1 MNIDIGKFAGF
12 CDGVKYAVENTFSQ
26 AAKSDNEIYVD
37 GHLIHNPQTLDMLE
51 NIGVHTYEDKED
63 ISILDGKTVIIRA
76 HGVSPS
82 RRESLSKHAKKLVN
96 LTCKYVAKTQG
107 LVKKYGSLGYRIIVI
122 GNPAHPEIIGV
133 CGFASNDVYA
143 VYKDSDLD
151 KLPSEEKKTLIVAQ
165 TTLQKEIFYKFI
177 SKIKDKYKESEIIIK
192 DTICEATE
200 QRQNEILDIAK
211 RNDVVLVIGGS
222 ESSNTKNLYKIASAI
237 KPSFYVEYKEDL
249 NNLDLSGYKNI
260 GIMAGASTPDW
271 LIEEVAQTIKDKYAS
286 PLSKFFSN
294 IFDFLNY
301 GYIFFSVGAF
311 LMSYAVYDM
320 LSRNFQY
327 QIGVITALYYLYTS
341 LSNGYNNYTIRIS
354 DKKRYVFYNKHKPFF
369 MSIIFLSFTITLY
382 FSYKIGIGIL
392 MLTILSSLLGIGY
405 NISFKKQSKFES
417 SLFFKLFKKLIPFK
431 AIVISVAV
439 TILLNGSIFIL
450 HRNIV
455 KEKPFAYLFSASIV
469 FIFMF
474 IRQALMEI
482 KFSQSDKIAGAVT
495 LTAYIEPKKLAVLTI
510 IAPIIPILF
519 MFIGMAN
526 NKFLLDN
533 NIKYLIPIIY
543 SSIVSFIAMRRNII
557 TISRHLF
564 SFLIDSPLYILFLAA
579 LIRF

>member
-26 AAKSDNEIYVD
+26 AAKSDGDIYVD

-51 NIGVHTYEDKED
+51 NSGVHTYEDKED
-63 ISILDGKTVIIRA
+63 ISVLDGKTVIIRA
-76 HGVSPS
+76 HGVSPK
-82 RRESLSKHAKKLVN
+82 RREILSKHAKKIVN

-107 LVKKYGSLGYRIIVI
+107 LVKKYNLLGYRIIVI
-122 GNPAHPEIIGV
+122 GNPTHPEIIGV
-133 CGFASNDVYA
+133 CGFADDVYV

-151 KLPSEEKKTLIVAQ
+151 NIPSDEKKTLIVAQ
-165 TTLQKEIFYKFI
+165 TTLQKDIFYNFV
-177 SKIKDKYKESEIIIK
+177 SKIKDKYRAFEIIIK

-286 PLSKFFSN
+286 PFSVFFSK

-311 LMSYAVYDM
+311 LMSYAIYDI
-320 LSRNFQY
+320 LSQSFQY
-327 QIGVITALYYLYTS
+327 QIGIITASFYLYTS
-341 LSNGYNNYTIRIS
+341 LINGYSNYTIRIS
-354 DKKRYVFYNKHKPFF
+354 DKKRYMFYDKYKLFF
-369 MSIIFLSFTITLY
+369 MSVIFISCVSMFY
-382 FSYKIGIGIL
+382 FSHKMSVGIL
-392 MLTILSSLLGIGY
+392 MLTVLSSLLGLGY
-405 NISFKKQSKFES
+405 NMSFKKQPKFDN

-450 HRNIV
+450 NRNII
-455 KEKPFAYLFSASIV
+455 KEKLFAYLFSASIV

-482 KFSQSDKIAGAVT
+482 KFSQSDKIAGAIT
-495 LTAYIEPKKLAVLTI
+495 LTAYIEPKKLSVITAIV
-510 IAPIIPILF
+510 PIIPILF
-519 MFIGMAN
+519 MFAGIITN
-526 NKFLLDN
+526 NFSFSN
-533 NIKYLIPIIY
+533 NIKYLIPIVY
-543 SSIVSFIAMRRNII
+543 SSVVSFIAMRRNAI

-579 LIRF
+579 LI

>member
-26 AAKSDNEIYVD
+26 AAKSENEIYVD
-37 GHLIHNPQTLDMLE
+37 GHLIHNPQTLDMLK
-51 NIGVHTYEDKED
+51 NSGVKTYEDKED
-63 ISILDGKTVIIRA
+63 ISVLDGKTVIIRA
-76 HGVSPS
+76 HGVSPE
-82 RRESLSKHAKKLVN
+82 RREILSKHAKKLVN
-96 LTCKYVAKTQG
+96 LTCKYVAKIQG
-107 LVKKYGSLGYRIIVI
+107 LVKKYSLLGYRIIVI
-122 GNPAHPEIIGV
+122 GNPTHPEIIGV
-133 CGFASNDVYA
+133 CGFAEDVFV
-143 VYKDSDLD
+143 VYKDEDLD
-151 KLPSEEKKTLIVAQ
+151 NLPNDEKKTLIVAQ
-165 TTLQKEIFYKFI
+165 TTLQKNIFYKFV
-177 SKIKDKYKESEIIIK
+177 SEIKDKYKNSEIIIK

-211 RNDVVLVIGGS
+211 RNDAVLVIGGS

-249 NNLDLSGYKNI
+249 NNLDLSSYKNI

-271 LIEEVAQTIKDKYAS
+271 LIEEVAQTIKDKYANS
-286 PLSKFFSN
+286 LSKFFSN

-311 LMSYAVYDM
+311 LMSYAIYDI
-320 LSRNFQY
+320 LSQAFQY
-327 QIGVITALYYLYTS
+327 QIGIITASYYLYTS
-341 LSNGYNNYTIRIS
+341 LSNGYSNYAIRIS
-354 DKKRYVFYNKHKPFF
+354 DKKRFAFYNKYKLFF
-369 MSIIFLSFTITLY
+369 MSIIFISCVSMFY
-382 FSYKIGIGIL
+382 FSYKMSVGIL
-392 MLTILSSLLGIGY
+392 MLTILSSLLGMGY
-405 NISFKKQSKFES
+405 NMSFKKQSKFDN

-450 HRNIV
+450 HRNII
-455 KEKPFAYLFSASIV
+455 KEKFFAYLFSASIV

-474 IRQALMEI
+474 IRQALIEI
-482 KFSQSDKIAGAVT
+482 KFSQSDKIAGAIT
-495 LTAYIEPKKLAVLTI
+495 LTAYIEPKKLAI
-510 IAPIIPILF
+510 ITGLVPIIPISF
-519 MFIGMAN
+519 MFIGIMTGN
-526 NKFLLDN
+526 ISLSN

-543 SSIVSFIAMRRNII
+543 SSIVSFIAMRRNAI

-579 LIRF
+579 LIK

>member
-26 AAKSDNEIYVD
+26 AAKSDGDIYVD

-51 NIGVHTYEDKED
+51 NSGVHTYEDKED
-63 ISILDGKTVIIRA
+63 ISVLDGKTVIIRA
-76 HGVSPS
+76 HGVSPK
-82 RRESLSKHAKKLVN
+82 RREILSKHAKKIVN

-107 LVKKYGSLGYRIIVI
+107 LVKKYNLLGYRIIVI
-122 GNPAHPEIIGV
+122 GNPTHPEIIGV
-133 CGFASNDVYA
+133 CGFADDVYV

-151 KLPSEEKKTLIVAQ
+151 NIPSDEKKTLIVAQ
-165 TTLQKEIFYKFI
+165 TTLQKDIFYNFV
-177 SKIKDKYKESEIIIK
+177 SKIKDKYKASEIIIK

-249 NNLDLSGYKNI
+249 NNLDLSSYKNI

-286 PLSKFFSN
+286 PFSVFFSK

-311 LMSYAVYDM
+311 LMSYAIYDI
-320 LSRNFQY
+320 LSQSFQY
-327 QIGVITALYYLYTS
+327 QIGIITASFYLYTS
-341 LSNGYNNYTIRIS
+341 LINGYSNYTIRIS
-354 DKKRYVFYNKHKPFF
+354 DKKRYMFYDKYKLFF
-369 MSIIFLSFTITLY
+369 MSVIFISCVSMFY
-382 FSYKIGIGIL
+382 FSHKMSVGIL
-392 MLTILSSLLGIGY
+392 MLTVLSSLLGLGY
-405 NISFKKQSKFES
+405 NMSFKKQPKFDN

-450 HRNIV
+450 NRNII
-455 KEKPFAYLFSASIV
+455 KEKLFAYLFSASIV

-482 KFSQSDKIAGAVT
+482 KFSQSDKIAGAIT
-495 LTAYIEPKKLAVLTI
+495 LTAYIEPKKLSVITAIV
-510 IAPIIPILF
+510 PIIPILF
-519 MFIGMAN
+519 MFAGIITN
-526 NKFLLDN
+526 NFSFSN
-533 NIKYLIPIIY
+533 NTKYLIPIVY
-543 SSIVSFIAMRRNII
+543 SSVVSFIAMRRNAI

-579 LIRF
+579 LI

>member
-26 AAKSDNEIYVD
+26 AAKSEDKIFVD

-51 NIGVHTYEDKED
+51 NSGVHTYEDKED

-82 RRESLSKHAKKLVN
+82 RREALSKHAKKLVN

-107 LVKKYGSLGYRIIVI
+107 LVKKYSLLGYRIIVI
-122 GNPAHPEIIGV
+122 GNPNHPEIIGV
-133 CGFASNDVYA
+133 CGFANDVF
-143 VYKDSDLD
+143 VIYKDADLD
-151 KLPSEEKKTLIVAQ
+151 NLPNNEKKTLIVAQ
-165 TTLQKEIFYKFI
+165 TTLQKDIFYNFV
-177 SKIKDKYKESEIIIK
+177 SKIKEKYKTSEIIIK

-222 ESSNTKNLYKIASAI
+222 ESSNTKNLYKIASEI

-249 NNLDLSGYKNI
+249 DNLDLSSYKNI

-286 PLSKFFSN
+286 NVSKFFSK

-301 GYIFFSVGAF
+301 GYIFFSIGAF
-311 LMSYAVYDM
+311 LMSYAIYDI
-320 LSRNFQY
+320 LSQTFQY
-327 QIGVITALYYLYTS
+327 QIGIITASYYLYTS
-341 LSNGYNNYTIRIS
+341 LSNGYSNYTIRIS
-354 DKKRYVFYNKHKPFF
+354 DKKRFAFYNKYKLFF
-369 MSIIFLSFTITLY
+369 MFIIFISCASMFY
-382 FSYKIGIGIL
+382 FSYKMSVGIL

-405 NISFKKQSKFES
+405 NMSFKNKSKFDN

-450 HRNIV
+450 NRNII
-455 KEKPFAYLFSASIV
+455 KEKFFAYLFSASIV

-474 IRQALMEI
+474 IRQALIEI

-495 LTAYIEPKKLAVLTI
+495 LTAYIEPKKLAILTGI
-510 IAPIIPILF
+510 LPIVPILF
-519 MFIGMAN
+519 MFIGIIMHQ
-526 NKFLLDN
+526 FSLSN
-533 NIKYLIPIIY
+533 NIKYLIPIVY
-543 SSIVSFIAMRRNII
+543 SSIVSFIAMRRNAI

-564 SFLIDSPLYILFLAA
+564 SFLIDSPLYILFLTA
-579 LIRF
+579 LI

>member
-26 AAKSDNEIYVD
+26 AAKSDGDIYVD

-51 NIGVHTYEDKED
+51 NSGVHTYEDKED
-63 ISILDGKTVIIRA
+63 ISVLDGKTVIIRA
-76 HGVSPS
+76 HGVSPK
-82 RRESLSKHAKKLVN
+82 RREILSKHAKKIVN

-107 LVKKYGSLGYRIIVI
+107 LVKKYNLLGYRIIVI
-122 GNPAHPEIIGV
+122 GNPTHPEIIGV
-133 CGFASNDVYA
+133 CGFADDVYV

-151 KLPSEEKKTLIVAQ
+151 NIPSDEKKTLIVAQ
-165 TTLQKEIFYKFI
+165 TTLQKDIFYNFV
-177 SKIKDKYKESEIIIK
+177 SKIKDKYRASEIIIK

-286 PLSKFFSN
+286 PFSVFFSK

-311 LMSYAVYDM
+311 LMSYAIYDI
-320 LSRNFQY
+320 LSQSFQY
-327 QIGVITALYYLYTS
+327 QIGIITASFYLYTS
-341 LSNGYNNYTIRIS
+341 LINGYSNYTIRIS
-354 DKKRYVFYNKHKPFF
+354 DKKRYMFYDKYKLFF
-369 MSIIFLSFTITLY
+369 MSVIFISCVSMFY
-382 FSYKIGIGIL
+382 FSHKMSVGIL
-392 MLTILSSLLGIGY
+392 MLTVLSSLLGLGY
-405 NISFKKQSKFES
+405 NMSFKKQPKFDN

-450 HRNIV
+450 NRNII
-455 KEKPFAYLFSASIV
+455 KEKLFAYLFSASIV

-482 KFSQSDKIAGAVT
+482 KFSQSDKIAGAIT
-495 LTAYIEPKKLAVLTI
+495 LTAYIEPKKLSVITAIV
-510 IAPIIPILF
+510 PIIPILF
-519 MFIGMAN
+519 MFAGIITN
-526 NKFLLDN
+526 NFSFSN
-533 NIKYLIPIIY
+533 NIKYLITIVY
-543 SSIVSFIAMRRNII
+543 SSVVSFIAMRRNAI

-579 LIRF
+579 LI

>member
-26 AAKSDNEIYVD
+26 AAKSDGDIYVD

-51 NIGVHTYEDKED
+51 NSGVHTYEDKED
-63 ISILDGKTVIIRA
+63 ISVLDGKTVIIRA
-76 HGVSPS
+76 HGVSPK
-82 RRESLSKHAKKLVN
+82 RREILSKHAKKIVN

-107 LVKKYGSLGYRIIVI
+107 LVKKYNLLGYRIIVI
-122 GNPAHPEIIGV
+122 GNPTHPEIIGV
-133 CGFASNDVYA
+133 CGFADDVYV

-151 KLPSEEKKTLIVAQ
+151 NIPSDEKKTLIVAQ
-165 TTLQKEIFYKFI
+165 TTLQKDIFYNFV
-177 SKIKDKYKESEIIIK
+177 SKIKDKYRASEIIIK

-286 PLSKFFSN
+286 PFSVFFSK

-311 LMSYAVYDM
+311 LMSYAIYDI
-320 LSRNFQY
+320 LSQSFQY
-327 QIGVITALYYLYTS
+327 QIGIITASFYLYTS
-341 LSNGYNNYTIRIS
+341 LINGYSNYTIRIS
-354 DKKRYVFYNKHKPFF
+354 DKKRYMFYDKYKLFF
-369 MSIIFLSFTITLY
+369 ISVIFISCVSMFY
-382 FSYKIGIGIL
+382 FSHKMSVGIL
-392 MLTILSSLLGIGY
+392 MLTVLSSLLGLGY
-405 NISFKKQSKFES
+405 NMSFKKQPKFDN

-450 HRNIV
+450 NRNII
-455 KEKPFAYLFSASIV
+455 KEKLFAYLFSASIV

-482 KFSQSDKIAGAVT
+482 KFSQSDKIAGAIT
-495 LTAYIEPKKLAVLTI
+495 LTAYIEPKKLSVITAIV
-510 IAPIIPILF
+510 PIIPILF
-519 MFIGMAN
+519 MFAGIITN
-526 NKFLLDN
+526 NFSFSN
-533 NIKYLIPIIY
+533 NTKYLIPIVY
-543 SSIVSFIAMRRNII
+543 SSVVSFIAMRRNAI

-579 LIRF
+579 LI